1 MSKLKSEVAPKG
13 INFRPATEF
22 MLGDKYYTIMTVV
35 GYPRSIFPGY
45 LSDITNIPGVR
56 LAIKHIPI
64 SFEILKKMLNKEI
77 ADLKIRYQQEKD
89 QTTQE
94 RIRQDYESLEQF
106 ISMLASSQA
115 RIFDFQMHLMVSAD
129 SKDALELTKIQVR
142 NYIDALGMRAV
153 SLMFEQEKALKSM
166 IPIFP
171 EQDIEKRIGIPL
183 PSVTIAGMYP
193 FVFDSVKDPGAGT
206 LLGMDRSGGVILYNQ
221 FLYQIR
227 KENNRNN
234 ANIIIL
240 GTSGSGKS
248 TAAKLLL
255 RTHLRNGLKCVCID
269 PEGELG
275 EMVNMMKGD
284 FLDLGK
290 GGDFGMINPL
300 EIVVDVDE
308 TEIEQGLGY
317 TVLTRTL
324 QQLKAFMK
332 YYNPSI
338 EEDVLTLFSEIVQDT
353 YKRYK
358 IDYETDFTKLTS
370 ADFPTFDDVY
380 ATIKGRL
387 LSMTDATRERDVMER
402 LELKIRPLIKE
413 LRYYFTGHTT
423 LQINSDFIVFNIKE
437 IMNSDE
443 NIKNA
448 LFFNILKFA
457 WGLCLDK
464 DINTVMMVDEAHVLL
479 SNHNELGAE
488 FLSQIQR
495 RARKYNTGTI
505 VITQQPTDFAAPNL
519 IMHGKA
525 IFDNASSYLIM
536 NLRKQAVDD
545 LSKLIDLN
553 ETEMERIKYY
563 NQGEGLLICGNRR
576 MNMTVIA
583 TQEEL
588 DSFGSGGGY

>member
-1 MSKLKSEVAPKG
+1 MYKKSTQKIINRIIFIVIIFAILCGIGIYILKYEVQG
-13 INFRPATEF
+13 E
-22 MLGDKYYTIMTVV
+22 
-35 GYPRSIFPGY
+35 
-45 LSDITNIPGVR
+45 TNIP
-56 LAIKHIPI
+56 
-64 SFEILKKMLNKEI
+64 FEITKI
-77 ADLKIRYQQEKD
+77 AIAQSVNGIENEGHQEKWNFNVSENND
-89 QTTQE
+89 
-94 RIRQDYESLEQF
+94 IYIYLEKNSRYNKTE
-106 ISMLASSQA
+106 I
-115 RIFDFQMHLMVSAD
+115 IKDVTINNIKINKTD
-129 SKDALELTKIQVR
+129 SIGETKIYKPVEDEKVMFKNTNENETEEIVYTGEMESNIKQQKISNQGGIIAFR
-142 NYIDALGMRAV
+142 YAINNLSNYISNENEEVDYGKL
-153 SLMFEQEKALKSM
+153 LQLTNIKEENM
-166 IPIFP
+166 I
-171 EQDIEKRIGIPL
+171 
-183 PSVTIAGMYP
+183 
-193 FVFDSVKDPGAGT
+193 VFDNDKT
-206 LLGMDRSGGVILYNQ
+206 Y
-221 FLYQIR
+221 
-227 KENNRNN
+227 
-234 ANIIIL
+234 
-240 GTSGSGKS
+240 
-248 TAAKLLL
+248 
-255 RTHLRNGLKCVCID
+255 
-269 PEGELG
+269 ELG
-275 EMVNMMKGD
+275 
-284 FLDLGK
+284 
-290 GGDFGMINPL
+290 
-300 EIVVDVDE
+300 
-308 TEIEQGLGY
+308 
-317 TVLTRTL
+317 
-324 QQLKAFMK
+324 
-332 YYNPSI
+332 
-338 EEDVLTLFSEIVQDT
+338 
-353 YKRYK
+353 
-358 IDYETDFTKLTS
+358 
-370 ADFPTFDDVY
+370 
-380 ATIKGRL
+380 
-387 LSMTDATRERDVMER
+387 
-402 LELKIRPLIKE
+402 ELKIRPLIKE

-448 LFFNILKFA
+448 LFFNILKYA